1 MSTDT
6 ETPPT
11 REPSK
16 LDGAIGKIGIGL
28 VVIVALIGLVV
39 AGTSGSSK
47 SSSGSGVETLSASTP
62 TKVSVPTIGAE
73 SSLIATGL
81 EADGSLEVPPL
92 SKPMQAS
99 WYDESPS
106 PGSLGPSVILGHV
119 NGSGKPGI
127 FYRLKDIKAGEQ
139 ILVDREDGQTAVFTV
154 ANIDT
159 VPKAAF
165 PAEQVYADTPD
176 SQLRLITCGG
186 VFDPAARSYEANIVV
201 YANLTEV
208 RKT

>member
-1 MSTDT
+1 MSSKT

-16 LDGAIGKIGIGL
+16 LDGITGKIGIGL
-28 VVIVALIGLVV
+28 VVVVALIGLVV

-47 SSSGSGVETLSASTP
+47 SSSGSGVELLAASTP
-62 TKVSVPTIGAE
+62 TKVSVPAIGAE
-73 SSLIATGL
+73 SSLIELGQKK
-81 EADGSLEVPPL
+81 DGSLEVPPL
-92 SKPMQAS
+92 SNPMQAS
-99 WYDESPS
+99 WYDQSPS
-106 PGSLGPSVILGHV
+106 PGELGPAVILGHV
-119 NGSGKPGI
+119 NGEGKPGI
-127 FYRLKDIKAGEQ
+127 FYRLKEIKAGEQ
-139 ILVDREDGQTAVFTV
+139 IMVAREDGQTAVFTV
-154 ANIDT
+154 ANVDT

-186 VFDPAARSYEANIVV
+186 VFDPAAKSYEANIIV